1 MAALLV
7 ILLVIFVGLPLAGF
21 ALVSL
26 VWLAITGL
34 LIGALGRLVV
44 PGRHRLGLLAT
55 IAIGLL
61 GSVLG
66 RLLGSALHTGGLGTL
81 LLEIAVA
88 AATVALASGR
98 HRTAL
103 RG

>member
-44 PGRHRLGLLAT
+44 PGNHRLGVLST

-66 RLLGSALHTGGLGTL
+66 RLLGRGLHTGGLGTL

-88 AATVALASGR
+88 AALVALATSR
-98 HRTAL
+98 QRTPL
-103 RG
+103 RR

>member
-1 MAALLV
+1 MLV

-26 VWLAITGL
+26 VSTAVTGL
-34 LIGALGRLVV
+34 VIGALGRLVV
-44 PGRHRLGLLAT
+44 PGRHRLGVLAT
-55 IAIGLL
+55 IAVGLL

-66 RLLGSALHTGGLGTL
+66 RLLGRGLHTGGLGTL

-88 AATVALASGR
+88 AALVVLASGR
-98 HRTAL
+98 HRSPL
-103 RG
+103 RR

>member
-1 MAALLV
+1 MAALLI

-26 VWLAITGL
+26 LSMAVTGL
-34 LIGALGRLVV
+34 VIGALGRLVA
-44 PGRHRLGLLAT
+44 PGRHRLGVLAT

-66 RLLGSALHTGGLGTL
+66 RLIGRGLHAGSLGTL

-103 RG
+103 QR

>member
-7 ILLVIFVGLPLAGF
+7 ILLVLFVGLPLAGF

-26 VWLAITGL
+26 VSTAVTGL
-34 LIGALGRLVV
+34 VIGALGRLVV
-44 PGRHRLGLLAT
+44 PGRHRLGVLAT

-66 RLLGSALHTGGLGTL
+66 RLLGRGLDTGGLGTL

-88 AATVALASGR
+88 AALVVLAASR
-98 HRTAL
+98 HRSPL
-103 RG
+103 RR